1 MQTATFWEEFPRIA
15 ENIQVVLHNSLQ
27 VSVQRLF
34 VVLRSSSNSIFQP
47 GGAKS
52 IYQYDAAN
60 RTTSIV
66 RLLLSLTRL
75 FEPENEE
82 FVRKIESVFKAPTE
96 QLTDR
101 LMALFSGVEPG
112 VEESPTI
119 RVLKCLQTSLR
130 TEVATIVNAAFAD
143 KYGLSEVRAI
153 FYEVSFSNS
162 LLPNLGF
169 SIA

>member
-1 MQTATFWEEFPRIA
+1 M
-15 ENIQVVLHNSLQ
+15 
-27 VSVQRLF
+27 
-34 VVLRSSSNSIFQP
+34 
-47 GGAKS
+47 
-52 IYQYDAAN
+52 
-60 RTTSIV
+60 

-82 FVRKIESVFKAPTE
+82 FVRKIESVFKAPSE

-112 VEESPTI
+112 SEESPTI

-130 TEVATIVNAAFAD
+130 TEVATIINTAFGD

-153 FYEVSFSNS
+153 LNES
-162 LLPNLGF
+162 LFLTAFCL
-169 SIA
+169 I